1 MLSPSAA
8 IGANDGAAM
17 ARRDVYEPVPLSFA
31 QQRLWFLDQLEP
43 GGSEYLIRVALNVSG
58 PLDAATLE
66 TALSGLAGRHEVL
79 RTRFPGGPDG
89 QPVQVADLPARITVL
104 VEDLAGASPETV
116 AARVDALAGTGFDLA
131 AGPLWRAALLRT
143 GPERAVLVICLH
155 HIVFDGWSEVIF
167 ARELAEL
174 YRAATPGREPAVLP
188 ELPVSYA
195 DYAIWQRDR
204 LSGPVLERHL
214 GYWRERLA
222 GLAPLNLPTD
232 HPRRPGRP
240 SGGGTVPVTVDA
252 ATVTA
257 LRRVAGRS
265 RATLF
270 MALQAA
276 LAALLSR
283 YCGQDDIAIGT
294 PVAGRSHTETE
305 NMVGLFVN
313 TMVLRTDASG
323 DPSFTALVRR
333 VKDAALGAYD
343 HQDLP
348 FERLV
353 EDLAPARD
361 LSRNPLFQTML
372 VLQTTAG
379 RDLWSLP
386 GLELSQVPLA
396 PVNAQL
402 DLSVELTQ
410 QDDKSLKGFVNY
422 DSDLFDRATAE
433 RLAGH
438 LRMLLAGFA
447 ADPEVPLSQVEMLTP
462 GERDLVVRRW
472 NDTARPW
479 PSAQTMDELVRSRA
493 LACPDATAVVCGDTR
508 VSFAGL
514 IADAD
519 RLARLLRDEH
529 GATPGTLIG
538 VFLDRSPD
546 MVTALLAI
554 MITGAAFVPLDP
566 DYPAERLRYMLD
578 DTAAPLVITQ
588 RSLAGRLPAGP
599 ARLVVDEVRD
609 QLAARPP
616 VPLPPLAGPADL
628 AYVIYT
634 SGSTGRP
641 KGVMVEHAGIVSY
654 LSGMQDDFP
663 LRPGDSFL
671 QATPLTFDVSV
682 YEIFWPLW
690 QGATVVLVPGTSRVD
705 MEHVGSL
712 MRRHRVTGF
721 HFVPS
726 LLDLFVSE
734 VDPADCAALRYAFCS
749 GEALPPLLV
758 RRFAERFGGDLINL
772 YGATEVS
779 VDTTYWRA
787 QPDGPVLAGR
797 PMSNQAVYVLDDAL
811 RPVPPGVV
819 GEIYLG
825 GQSIGRGYLGRPELT
840 ADRFRPDP
848 FAGGPDQRMYKTGDL
863 GRLTTDGQLDLL
875 GRIDSQVKLR
885 GVRIEP
891 TEIEAVLLGH
901 DGVVA
906 CTVMVRDDGQGKRL
920 VAYCVPAGP
929 GAPGNGTVDVAALR
943 ARCQRELP
951 AAMVPAVFVTLAAL
965 PLTPNGKVDR
975 GQLPAPD
982 AGDLAPRAVHVP
994 PRDEIEQALAGV
1006 WAGLLGLDRVGVH
1019 DNFFEVGGH
1028 SLRAVQLVNQVE
1040 RLTGMRISLRGLFT
1054 TPSIAGIK
1062 TQLLELV
1069 DAQK

>member
-1 MLSPSAA
+1 
-8 IGANDGAAM
+8 M
-17 ARRDVYEPVPLSFA
+17 ARRNVYQPVPLSFA
-31 QQRLWFLDQLEP
+31 QQRLWFLDSLEP
-43 GGSEYLIRVALNVSG
+43 GGDEYLIRVALNVHG
-58 PLDAATLE
+58 DVDAKVLE
-66 TALSGLAGRHEVL
+66 TALSGLAARHEVL
-79 RTRFPGGPDG
+79 RTRFPAGPDG
-89 QPVQVADLPARITVL
+89 QPVQVADLPARIAMP
-104 VEDLAGASPETV
+104 VEDLAQDAV
-116 AARVDALAGTGFDLA
+116 AARVAALAGTGFDLA

-143 GPERAVLVICLH
+143 GPARAVLVICLH

-174 YRAATPGREPAVLP
+174 YAAAVDGRPADLP
-188 ELPVSYA
+188 ELAVSYA
-195 DYAIWQRDR
+195 DYACWQRDR
-204 LSGPVLERHL
+204 LSGPVLEGHL
-214 GYWRERLA
+214 SYWRERLA
-222 GLAPLNLPTD
+222 GLAPLDLPTD
-232 HPRRPGRP
+232 RPRRPGRQ
-240 SGGGTVPVTVDA
+240 SGGGTVLIAIDA
-252 ATVTA
+252 GTVTA
-257 LRRVAGRS
+257 LRRIAGRS

-276 LAALLSR
+276 FAALLSR

-305 NMVGLFVN
+305 NLVGLFVN
-313 TMVLRTDASG
+313 SVVLRTDTSG
-323 DPSFTALVRR
+323 DPSFATLVERAR
-333 VKDAALGAYD
+333 DTALGALD

-348 FERLV
+348 FEKLV

-361 LSRNPLFQTML
+361 LSRNPLFQAML

-379 RDLWSLP
+379 RDIWSLP

-396 PVNAQL
+396 PANAQL

-410 QDDKSLKGFVNY
+410 QDDKSLKGFVHY

-447 ADPEVPLSQVEMLTP
+447 ADPQAPLSQVEMLTP
-462 GERDLVVRRW
+462 GERDLVVRQW

-479 PSAQTMDELVRSRA
+479 PSAQTMDGLVRSRA
-493 LACPDATAVVCGDTR
+493 RSGPDATAVVCGDTR
-508 VSFAGL
+508 VSFAEL
-514 IADAD
+514 MADAD
-519 RLARLLRDEH
+519 RLAGLLRDEH
-529 GATPGTLIG
+529 GAKPGTVIG

-546 MVTALLAI
+546 MVTALLAV
-554 MITGAAFVPLDP
+554 MIAGAAYVPLDP
-566 DYPAERLRYMLD
+566 DFPAERLGYMLA

-588 RSLAGRLPAGP
+588 RSLAGQLPTGP
-599 ARLVVDEVRD
+599 AQLVVEDVRD
-609 QLAARPP
+609 RLAARPP
-616 VPLPPLAGPADL
+616 VPPPALAGPGDL

-641 KGVMVEHAGIVSY
+641 KGVMIEHAGIVSY
-654 LSGMQDDFP
+654 LAGMQDDFP
-663 LRPGDSFL
+663 LQPGDSFL
-671 QATPLTFDVSV
+671 QATPLTFDVSA

-712 MRRHRVTGF
+712 MRRHHIAGF

-734 VDPADCAALRYAFCS
+734 VDPADCTGLRYAFCS

-758 RRFAERFGGDLINL
+758 RRFTERFGGDLINL

-797 PMSNQAVYVLDDAL
+797 PMSNQTVYVLDDAL
-811 RPVPPGVV
+811 QPVPLGVV
-819 GEIYLG
+819 GEVYLG
-825 GQSIGRGYLGRPELT
+825 GQSVGRGYLGRPELT

-848 FAGGPDQRMYKTGDL
+848 FAAGPDQRMYKTGDL
-863 GRLTTDGQLDLL
+863 GRFTADGQLDLL

-891 TEIEAVLLGH
+891 DEIEAVLLGH
-901 DGVVA
+901 DGAAA
-906 CTVMVRDDGQGKRL
+906 CTVVVRDDGPGKQL
-920 VAYCVPAGP
+920 VAYCVPAD
-929 GAPGNGTVDVAALR
+929 GALDVAALR

-975 GQLPAPD
+975 GQLPAPG
-982 AGDLAPRAVHVP
+982 AGDLAPRTAHVP

-1054 TPSIAGIK
+1054 APSIAGIK